1 MIRLTID
8 DREVTVPEGTMIV
21 DAAAQLGIE
30 VPIYCYHQ
38 ALGPLGACRMCLVQV
53 EKMPKLVT
61 GCTTAVQEGMVV
73 HTKGPAVEKGQK
85 GVLEFLLI
93 NHPLDCPVCD
103 KGGECFL
110 QDYTFK
116 YGAPA
121 GRYDEPKIH
130 KLKDAPI
137 NEFII
142 IDQERCVLCQR
153 CVRFMG
159 EYVGEEQLL
168 LEGRGVDTVVST
180 VAHQPVS
187 SPFSGNVIDLCPVGA
202 LLSIP
207 YRYKARPWNLEREE
221 SVCPH
226 CPVGCTVSV
235 TSREGR
241 VIRVEGRPIPGR
253 HWGWLCDRGRFGY
266 DFGYDGD
273 RLLEARVAGAPAHAA
288 EATRRIGSWLREV
301 VGADGGD
308 RVAFLVGGA
317 HTVEEAYQ
325 IQYFAREVVGT
336 SRVATLRAAPGY
348 LPSGLNG
355 TFEDIKRAD
364 TLLYL
369 GVDPY
374 DAVPV
379 VHLKIRDRLRG
390 NPDLRILGVGP
401 RVLTRETAP
410 GEDFV
415 TRPDAVGS
423 TLAKALAAVAGDHP
437 AVQTV
442 ARNLGRFQPEVSH
455 RAGEDG
461 EDALKRLGQALIES
475 EHLTVLWDG
484 LDPAVENALLALRA
498 VRENATAVLPT
509 WVPSNWRGYERAGV
523 SARFRDLTAILE
535 DAAAG
540 RIDLLMLFGGDLIR
554 EYPDRDLAERALRAA
569 KRVVYEGL
577 FLPAGA
583 DMVDAVVPGAGW
595 GEVYGTY
602 VNMEGRLQVAM
613 ATVQPP
619 GQARPVR
626 TYLTSWSHALQKS
639 FDLGDEWDP
648 YDDDSGDFVPREAL
662 PEVTAIEPP
671 VERPAGTGF
680 WLIPE
685 QVVIEGGLPSEIL
698 EPRRLQNPGR
708 IAPED
713 ATRLGIAPGDTVTV
727 EGVRGSI
734 RIRVEPDPKVPAGRL
749 MVPIGVPESPHNAVG
764 AGPVR
769 ILGREEVSAG

>member
-8 DREVTVPEGTMIV
+8 GREVTVPEGTMIV

-73 HTKGPAVEKGQK
+73 HTKGPAVTKGQK

-130 KLKDAPI
+130 KLKDGPV

-153 CVRFMG
+153 CVRFLG
-159 EYVGEEQLL
+159 DYVGEEQLL
-168 LEGRGVDTVVST
+168 LDGRGVDTVVST
-180 VAHQPVS
+180 VGHQPVS

-226 CPVGCTVSV
+226 CPVGCTTSV

-253 HWGWLCDRGRFGY
+253 NWGWLCDRGRFGY
-266 DFGYDGD
+266 DFGYDAE
-273 RLLEARVAGAPAHAA
+273 RLLEARIDGAPKHAA
-288 EATRRIGSWLREV
+288 EATRLVGSWLRETV
-301 VGADGGD
+301 EEQGGD
-308 RVAFLVGGA
+308 RIAFLVGGS

-325 IQYFAREVVGT
+325 IQRFAREVAQS
-336 SRVATLRAAPGY
+336 SRVATLRSVRGY

-355 TFEDIKRAD
+355 SFEDVKRAD
-364 TLLYL
+364 TIVYL

-390 NPDLRILGVGP
+390 YPDLRIIGIGP
-401 RVLTRETAP
+401 RILTRDTAP

-415 TRPDAVGS
+415 TQPDAVGAIV
-423 TLAKALAAVAGDHP
+423 AKALEAAAGDHP
-437 AVQTV
+437 AVK
-442 ARNLGRFQPEVSH
+442 ALASELGDFVPEV
-455 RAGEDG
+455 AGTPPAEVAARLRKLG
-461 EDALKRLGQALIES
+461 EALLDS
-475 EHLTVLWDG
+475 EHLTLLWDG
-484 LDPAVENALLALRA
+484 QDPGVEAVLLALRE

-509 WVPSNWRGYERAGV
+509 WFPSNWRGYERAGV
-523 SARFRDLTAILE
+523 SARFEDLTAILE
-535 DAAAG
+535 AAAAG
-540 RIDLLMLFGGDLIR
+540 KIDILYLFGGDLVR
-554 EYPDRDLAERALRAA
+554 EYPDRDLAIRALKGA

-577 FLPAGA
+577 FLPEGA
-583 DMVDAVVPGAGW
+583 EAIDVVVPGAGW

-626 TYLTSWSHALQKS
+626 TYLASWSHALKKP
-639 FDLGDEWDP
+639 FDLEEDWDP
-648 YDDDSGDFVPREAL
+648 YDDDSGDFIPREPL
-662 PEVTAIEPP
+662 PEVTALKPP
-671 VERPAGTGF
+671 HGAAEGF
-680 WLIPE
+680 WLVAE
-685 QVVIEGGLPSEIL
+685 QIVIEGGLPSEIL
-698 EPRRLQNPGR
+698 APRRLQNPGR

-713 ATRLGIAPGDTVTV
+713 AARLRIESGTAIEV
-727 EGVRGSI
+727 EGSRG
-734 RIRVEPDPKVPAGRL
+734 RIRVRVESDPRVPSGRL
-749 MVPIGVPESPHNAVG
+749 VLPMGVPESPVNAVG
-764 AGPVR
+764 DGPVR
-769 ILGREEVSAG
+769 VARLEEVSAG